1 MTLEP
6 HLSSEGTYMF
16 NNIKQKVY
24 ANVPKGPLN
33 NCVDQES
40 RNFFARGRHELLHK
54 SSTAGHLT

>member
-1 MTLEP
+1 
-6 HLSSEGTYMF
+6 MF